1 MYDFNHKPEHY
12 DIKSVG
18 YYCQNKKD
26 NIHAWGGG
34 QTCHLLGAA
43 YTLAFLCLLR
53 FDEVLKIQ
61 VQDIEILSR
70 DKIKVTLPFQKTHQ
84 FGGMKFCLAV
94 PILQLTL
101 WQTSSHSICIRSL

>member
-1 MYDFNHKPEHY
+1 
-12 DIKSVG
+12 VG

-43 YTLAFLCLLR
+43 YTLAFLCLLC